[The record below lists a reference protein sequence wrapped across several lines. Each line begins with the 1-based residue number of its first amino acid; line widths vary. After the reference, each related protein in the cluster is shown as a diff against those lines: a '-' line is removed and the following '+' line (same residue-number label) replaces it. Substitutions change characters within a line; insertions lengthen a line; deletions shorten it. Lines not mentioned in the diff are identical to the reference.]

1 MMEST
6 PPPGNKN
13 GKIISMRPILIL
25 APLALL
31 AACATPEQQVRN
43 GLMEAGLGK
52 ASASCMADYMT
63 DRLSLIQLKRIGS
76 LASLKDESRSI
87 PMDRLLHKM
96 RALKDPE
103 IITVTVS
110 AGVSCAVR

>member
-1 MMEST
+1 
-6 PPPGNKN
+6 
-13 GKIISMRPILIL
+13 MRHLLIL

-31 AACATPEQQVRN
+31 AACATPEQRVRN

-63 DRLSLIQLKRIGS
+63 DRLSLLQLKRIGS
-76 LASLKDESRSI
+76 LASLKDDSRSI
-87 PMDRLLHKM
+87 PMDRLLHKL

-103 IITVTVS
+103 IIAVSVS
-110 AGVSCAVR
+110 AGAVCAIR

>member
-1 MMEST
+1 
-6 PPPGNKN
+6 
-13 GKIISMRPILIL
+13 MRHILIL
-25 APLALL
+25 APLTLL
-31 AACATPEQQVRN
+31 AACATPEQRVRN

-63 DRLSLIQLKRIGS
+63 DRLSLVQLKRIGS

-87 PMDRLLHKM
+87 PMDRLLHKL

-103 IITVTVS
+103 IVSVTIA
-110 AGVSCAVR
+110 AGASCALR